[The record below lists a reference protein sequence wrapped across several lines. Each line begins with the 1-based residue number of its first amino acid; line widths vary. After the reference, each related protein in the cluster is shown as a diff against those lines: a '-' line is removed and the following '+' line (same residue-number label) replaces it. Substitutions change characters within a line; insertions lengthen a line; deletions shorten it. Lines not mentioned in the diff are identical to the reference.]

1 MTTLPEV
8 SVQQLQQLPPEAATL
23 PEVSVQQLQQLPPE
37 AATLPEVSVPQ
48 LQHPPPEAAT
58 LPEVSVLR
66 SGQPVLNQ
74 EAGRI
79 PTRLLRPIG
88 ESRVLSDRNWPPK

>member
-8 SVQQLQQLPPEAATL
+8 SVRQLQQ
-23 PEVSVQQLQQLPPE
+23 
-37 AATLPEVSVPQ
+37 
-48 LQHPPPEAAT
+48 PPPEAAT
-58 LPEVSVLR
+58 LPQVSVRQLQQPPPEAATLPDVSVPQLQQPPPEPATIPDMSVLR

-74 EAGRI
+74 EAGQTPI
-79 PTRLLRPIG
+79 RLLRPIG

>member
-8 SVQQLQQLPPEAATL
+8 SVQQLQQ
-23 PEVSVQQLQQLPPE
+23 
-37 AATLPEVSVPQ
+37 
-48 LQHPPPEAAT
+48 PPPEAAT
-58 LPEVSVLR
+58 LPELSVQQLQQPPPEAATLPDVLVRQLQQPPPQTATVPDMSVLR

-79 PTRLLRPIG
+79 PIRLLRPLG